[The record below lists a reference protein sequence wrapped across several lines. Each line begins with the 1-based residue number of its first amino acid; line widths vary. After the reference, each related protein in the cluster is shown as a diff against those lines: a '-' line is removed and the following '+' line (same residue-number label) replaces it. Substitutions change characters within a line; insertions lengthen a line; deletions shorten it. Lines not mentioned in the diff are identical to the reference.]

1 MTYAS
6 LAAHYRPQTFADV
19 SGQAMITTVLS
30 KACAEESIAPAYLL
44 SGTRGVGKTTIAR
57 IFAKAL
63 NCVQAPTGEPCNNC
77 EQCHKITQGNHVDV
91 TEIDGAS
98 NNSVDDARA
107 LREHIGYAAMEGR
120 YKVFIIDEAHMLSR
134 NAFNALLKTLE
145 EPPARVVFIFATTEV
160 HKFPITIISRCQHFI
175 FKRLAEDALIDHLNS
190 VLEKEKIEYDAGAV
204 RLIARRAAGSVRDGM
219 SLLGQSLALGEKK
232 LSLESTRLVLGLAG
246 QEFFEALM
254 QGILQNDCQRVVE
267 LSQKLGEQG
276 VDIGFF
282 LRELTSLW
290 RTLFLIREA
299 GANILPSLSLSFDE
313 AKLWCDMAPMFTS
326 AHLHAAWHM
335 SLDAQRKVIHSPEP
349 AAALELLLLNLALMP
364 RLLPIH
370 RLDDVDDKQI
380 VSSNTHLATKVAT
393 QESSEQN
400 ASTLQTQINNPADT
414 ANTQSTQ
421 NVRQGSADFVAM
433 DETNLQA
440 NVQSNVQS
448 NTEYNAELLA
458 TALIQ
463 KPVINQNNEVLKD
476 VPSERPLE
484 QTAEQF
490 TSPMLDQQL
499 NQAVEQSVAD
509 LPDTGEAKKKVEQNI
524 VEHDIEHTQDIDFVS
539 AKNQGSPTWDD
550 FCNYLQECG
559 NIAGKD
565 LVPSHILHQ
574 AKGIFNENNLEISTL
589 SMACYDKLTNVVADL
604 TSLCTNYC
612 GFDLSINIK
621 KPELQHKAE
630 SVLKKEFKERAD
642 LQDCLNILDAT
653 ILHVSQAPK

>member
-1 MTYAS
+1 MTHAS
-6 LAAHYRPQTFADV
+6 LAAHYRPQTFAEV
-19 SGQAMITTVLS
+19 TGQQMITTVLS
-30 KACAEESIAPAYLL
+30 RACAEEKVAPAYLL

-77 EQCHKITQGNHVDV
+77 DQCHKITQGNHVDV

-175 FKRLAEDALIDHLNS
+175 FKPLVEDELIDHLNR
-190 VLEKEKIEYDAGAV
+190 VLEKENVQYDQGAV

-219 SLLGQSLALGEKK
+219 SLLGQSLALGEKDLK
-232 LSLESTRLVLGLAG
+232 LEDTRMVLGLAG

-254 QGILQNDCQRVVE
+254 QAILQNDCPRIVE
-267 LSQKLGEQG
+267 LSKYLGEQG

-313 AKLWCDMAPMFTS
+313 AKLWCDMAPLFST

-335 SLDAQRKVIHSPEP
+335 TLDAQRKIIHSPEP

-364 RLLPIH
+364 RLLPLH
-370 RLDDVDDKQI
+370 RIDNVVEGQASVHHVPSQNQSATPVAKPSLPAEHMAKNDNQFKPKSLEAKAPELKTFEAREHEKQI
-380 VSSNTHLATKVAT
+380 ELTQEPDSEPEPEPTPEQHSEIVKIDESNPINLEQPTLINTPEDTHETKRVTQLEPKADLAQDCANSSVVQADSSKEDPPSGAEHVSVAT
-393 QESSEQN
+393 AALAWAGFCDFIQEQS
-400 ASTLQTQINNPADT
+400 QIADK
-414 ANTQSTQ
+414 
-421 NVRQGSADFVAM
+421 
-433 DETNLQA
+433 E
-440 NVQSNVQS
+440 
-448 NTEYNAELLA
+448 
-458 TALIQ
+458 I
-463 KPVINQNNEVLKD
+463 
-476 VPSERPLE
+476 VPS
-484 QTAEQF
+484 
-490 TSPMLDQQL
+490 
-499 NQAVEQSVAD
+499 
-509 LPDTGEAKKKVEQNI
+509 
-524 VEHDIEHTQDIDFVS
+524 
-539 AKNQGSPTWDD
+539 
-550 FCNYLQECG
+550 Y
-559 NIAGKD
+559 
-565 LVPSHILHQ
+565 ILHQ
-574 AKGIFNENNLEISTL
+574 AKGIFSENVLEISTA
-589 SMACYDKLTNVVADL
+589 SNACYDKLHKMHQELEDL
-604 TSLCTNYC
+604 CVRYC
-612 GFDLSINIK
+612 GFSMSIDIK
-621 KPELQHKAE
+621 KPVLNLKSKTELKQ
-630 SVLKKEFKERAD
+630 EFKERAD

-653 ILHVSQAPK
+653 ILHVSPAHK